1 MTKDEDFADLLLDE
15 GLSKPIINQVEDFAE
30 FLLDDGRANVVI
42 KPKAG
47 KKKPSLPKPS
57 PKPPVRPF
65 APSAPPTPPLTPKPT
80 PPQPRPQQT
89 KNQFWSILKT
99 MFWVGLVSYALVKY
113 FNKQTGTSENDK
125 SRSAEM
131 ALDTFASLQFGNP
144 VISAEN
150 LYHGDNLVLLNGME
164 WADSILVLEIKN
176 TGIHQYYI
184 DKGKPYKAF
193 EGYVSIDGNMVGRG
207 TYDTKYSKMIRFL
220 DIDSDFYNEV
230 RRSCS
235 FVSVLGKP
243 MDVEIEVRG
252 CDIKY
257 DRDDDLT
264 EIVYVYNSPEDPMI
278 FKRRTGLI
286 YSNSLTKYSKKN
298 DKNNR
303 TTTDNRSDNNSKTS
317 GEDKILTSKTQTSSQ
332 EKLSIENS
340 KTNAPVYAL
349 IDDNSQ
355 TNNADNF
362 KIGES
367 YGGGYIFSVNSG
379 WGQGRIFSTPSTEK
393 SNWRKISN
401 LIKTKNQGDP
411 KTRCCSWRLPSA
423 DELELIFQNSTYPY
437 FMDGTYWTSSKSA
450 NLESN
455 VDDEVIDSDLRENR
469 NGEVKPI
476 ITFNRLTG
484 QIIESAKNEKHYY
497 ILIRDFSFDEH

>member
-47 KKKPSLPKPS
+47 KKKPSLPKPP

-65 APSAPPTPPLTPKPT
+65 APPAPPLTPKPT

-89 KNQFWSILKT
+89 KNQFWSIIKT
-99 MFWVGLVSYALVKY
+99 MFWVGVVSFALVKY
-113 FNKQTGTSENDK
+113 FNKQTGASDNDK

-131 ALDTFASLQFGNP
+131 VLDTFVALQFGKP
-144 VISAEN
+144 IISAEN
-150 LYHGDNLVLLNGME
+150 LYHGDNLALLNGLE
-164 WADSILVLEIKN
+164 WADSIIVLEIKS

-184 DKGKPYKAF
+184 DKGKPYKGF
-193 EGYVSIDGNMVGRG
+193 EGYVRRDGKWVGRG
-207 TYDTKYSKMIRFL
+207 TYDTKYLKMIRFIN
-220 DIDSDFYNEV
+220 IDSDYFNEI

-235 FVSVLGKP
+235 FVSVLGKTI
-243 MDVEIEVRG
+243 DVEIEIRG

-278 FKRRTGLI
+278 FKRRTGLV
-286 YSNSLTKYSKKN
+286 YSNSLTQYSKKN
-298 DKNNR
+298 NTANR
-303 TTTDNRSDNNSKTS
+303 DNRSDNNSKAL
-317 GEDKILTSKTQTSSQ
+317 EEEKILTSTTQTTSQ
-332 EKLSIENS
+332 EKFTLENS
-340 KTNAPVYAL
+340 KTKEPVYAL

-355 TNNADNF
+355 TNNDNNF

-367 YGGGYIFSVNSG
+367 YGGGYIFSINSG
-379 WGQGRIFSTPSTEK
+379 WGQGRIFSIPSTEK

-411 KTRCCSWRLPSA
+411 KTRCCNWRLPSA

-450 NLESN
+450 NLEIN
-455 VDDEVIDSDLRENR
+455 VDNEVIDSDVRENR
-469 NGEVKPI
+469 NGEVKPM
-476 ITFNRLTG
+476 ITFNRITR
-484 QIIESAKNEKHYY
+484 QIIESSKNEKHYY